1 MTTTP
6 LRTRLHLT
14 QAKFAQLLGVGTG
27 AVSSWETGKIAP
39 DANNAALIKMLDA
52 HPDPTPL
59 YGRLFDAGS
68 QVERGVILSG
78 GR

>member
-1 MTTTP
+1 MTTP

-39 DANNAALIKMLDA
+39 DANNAALIKMLSE

-68 QVERGVILSG
+68 QVERGVILMG